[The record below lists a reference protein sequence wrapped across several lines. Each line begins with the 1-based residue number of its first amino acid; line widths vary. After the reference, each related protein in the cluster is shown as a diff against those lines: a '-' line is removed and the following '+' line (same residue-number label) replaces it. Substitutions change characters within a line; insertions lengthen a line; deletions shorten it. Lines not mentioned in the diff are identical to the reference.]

1 MIVHCT
7 KCNKKYKLSPERF
20 GDRDSL
26 RVRCAVCSEIITV
39 RKDPAAKVT
48 GSPAD
53 TQKLKDVAARIRD
66 IKQFRPEAQKLPE
79 NYKVSLAVIR
89 GELSGQIFPFTK
101 PAMIIGRSGADVQL
115 EDSEVSR
122 MHAAVEAYGDRFILR
137 DLDSTNG
144 TFFDGK
150 RVKLTEIK
158 NQAEFDVGGTGLM
171 LIVRPE
177 EPTE

>member
-1 MIVHCT
+1 MKRRGNNHQPRGRHPVLRDRSAG
-7 KCNKKYKLSPERF
+7 NPEYR
-20 GDRDSL
+20 
-26 RVRCAVCSEIITV
+26 
-39 RKDPAAKVT
+39 
-48 GSPAD
+48 
-53 TQKLKDVAARIRD
+53 
-66 IKQFRPEAQKLPE
+66 
-79 NYKVSLAVIR
+79 
-89 GELSGQIFPFTK
+89 
-101 PAMIIGRSGADVQL
+101 
-115 EDSEVSR
+115 
-122 MHAAVEAYGDRFILR
+122 VEAYGDRFILR